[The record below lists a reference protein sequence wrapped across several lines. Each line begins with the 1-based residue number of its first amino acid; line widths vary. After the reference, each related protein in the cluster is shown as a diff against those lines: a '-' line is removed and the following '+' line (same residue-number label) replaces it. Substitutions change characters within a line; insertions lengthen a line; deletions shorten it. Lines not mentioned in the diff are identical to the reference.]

1 MSMSVSPNL
10 QKNMQKKPQ
19 QIQDG
24 IQKKITLASSLCLQ
38 TIVNVNVNVA
48 HLAALLV
55 TTCSVVWLRLRH
67 HGGSV
72 TVCIYNK
79 EGSNMD
85 GEDE

>member
-1 MSMSVSPNL
+1 MFFYPFS
-10 QKNMQKKPQ
+10 
-19 QIQDG
+19 
-24 IQKKITLASSLCLQ
+24 SSLSVQ
-38 TIVNVNVNVA
+38 TNVNVSVA